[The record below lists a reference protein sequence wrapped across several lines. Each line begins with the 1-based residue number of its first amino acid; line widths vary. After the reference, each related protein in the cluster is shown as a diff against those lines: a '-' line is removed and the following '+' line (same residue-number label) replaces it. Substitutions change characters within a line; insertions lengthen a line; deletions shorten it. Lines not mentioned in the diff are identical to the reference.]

1 MTILTRHIMRSV
13 LMPTL
18 MVLLLLIALRFLFEF
33 LNELEDV
40 GQAEYTAPKA
50 MLYAA
55 LYIPYWF
62 AEMLPMAAL
71 IGTVMGLGV
80 LSSNSELTVMRAVAV
95 SPLQIGRA
103 TLYAA
108 GLLIVAG
115 GLISEFVVPK
125 TTTWAANMRMN
136 ARAPNM
142 LYRAGATGVWL
153 RSTDDYVFFRHVLM
167 DRTAEQVYVFTFSAP
182 QKLSETYFA
191 ARAEFLEDG
200 RWRLLNGSHTRFDG
214 ETVQSEPFQEMFWK
228 SELAPEHLQIVQAR
242 PEELSGFGLFSYI
255 QYLTKNGLDAAQYG
269 LEFWRKVA
277 QPLNLFAMV
286 LAGIASIFGPL
297 RSVTI
302 SARILTGV
310 AVGLSFNYLGQIFGS
325 VSLVYQLPP
334 ILGAF
339 LPPLAFLFGA
349 LLLLRRAR

>member
-1 MTILTRHIMRSV
+1 MTILTRHVMRSV

-18 MVLLLLIALRFLFEF
+18 LVLFLLIALRFLFEF

-40 GQAEYTAPKA
+40 GEAEYTAAKA

-55 LYIPYWF
+55 LYIPYWL
-62 AEMLPMAAL
+62 AEMLPMSAL

-80 LSSNSELTVMRAVAV
+80 LSSNSELTAMRAAAV

-108 GLLIVAG
+108 AILILAG
-115 GLISEFVVPK
+115 AVISEFVVPK

-136 ARAPNM
+136 ARAPGM
-142 LYRAGATGVWL
+142 LYRAGATGIWL
-153 RSTDDYVFFRHVLM
+153 RSTDDYVFFRRVLM
-167 DRTAEQVYVFTFSAP
+167 DRSAEQVYVFTFSAP
-182 QKLSETYFA
+182 QKLAETLYA
-191 ARAEFLEDG
+191 NRAEFLDDG
-200 RWRLLNGSHTRFDG
+200 RWRLVNGIHTRFDG
-214 ETVQSEPFQEMFWK
+214 QAVHSEPFDEVFWK
-228 SELAPEHLQIVQAR
+228 SELAPEHLQIVQAK

-255 QYLTKNGLDAAQYG
+255 QYLTRNGLDAAQYG

-297 RSVTI
+297 RSVTV

-325 VSLVYQLPP
+325 VSLVYHMPP

-339 LPPLAFLFGA
+339 LPPLVFLMGA
-349 LLLLRRAR
+349 LFLLRRAK